1 VRGESPVGEQ
11 AAARKP
17 GARGKQPPRALVE
30 ARRRRGEGVP
40 ESRAAAACAGKS
52 LRAVPRESVAARTTS
67 GGLTRT
73 GYAILGISIIMF
85 LYGMVMIFSASS
97 GLALHAY
104 GSSYYFLLR
113 QASWFAVGIVA
124 LAALAYTDYH
134 RVAEISPILVIL
146 SLAALAAVPF
156 FGAEAFGSKR
166 SIIVGPI
173 VVQPSEI
180 AKMALVVFAV
190 FIYSKREGKMDSWR
204 ELIMPVLLVT
214 AIACLLI
221 IVEPDLGSMLI
232 VAISVFVV
240 LFLAGAP
247 LRKLAVLALAG
258 GGATLIFIFTS
269 SYRKA
274 RFLAFFDPWSAPRE
288 GGFHIIQSM
297 IALGSGNISGLG
309 LGMSRQKFFY
319 LPNAH
324 TDFIFSIIGEEAG
337 LIGTLA
343 VLALFAAFVYL
354 GFRIA
359 KGAPDRLGRLL
370 AMGITCMLGVQALIN
385 MGAATGV
392 LPITGITLPFFSYG
406 GSSLV
411 ICMCLAGILINVS
424 RQEGGAIKSSDGR
437 KERERGDMRRR
448 DRRPSPSPARPG
460 RGTRIA

>member
-1 VRGESPVGEQ
+1 
-11 AAARKP
+11 
-17 GARGKQPPRALVE
+17 
-30 ARRRRGEGVP
+30 
-40 ESRAAAACAGKS
+40 
-52 LRAVPRESVAARTTS
+52 
-67 GGLTRT
+67 LTRT
-73 GYAILGISIIMF
+73 GYAILGISLIMF

-113 QASWFAVGIVA
+113 QAIWFAVGLVA

-134 RVAEISPILVIL
+134 RVAEFSPVLMAL
-146 SLAALAAVPF
+146 SLAALVAVPF
-156 FGAEAFGSKR
+156 FGTEAYGSKR

-180 AKMALVVFAV
+180 AKMALLVFAV
-190 FIYSKREGKMDSWR
+190 YIYSKREDKLDSWR
-204 ELIMPVLLVT
+204 EVIMPVLVVT
-214 AIACLLI
+214 ALSCLLI
-221 IVEPDLGSMLI
+221 ILEPDLGSMLV
-232 VAISVFVV
+232 VAISVYAV
-240 LFLAGAP
+240 LWLAGTP
-247 LRKLAVLALAG
+247 LRKMALLALVG
-258 GGATLIFIFTS
+258 GSATLLFIFTS
-269 SYRKA
+269 GYRKA
-274 RFLAFFDPWSAPRE
+274 RFLAFLDPWSAPRE

-297 IALGSGNISGLG
+297 IALGSGNVSGLG

-337 LIGTLA
+337 LVGTLS
-343 VLALFAAFVYL
+343 VLALFALFVYL

-370 AMGITCMLGVQALIN
+370 AMGITCMLGAQALIN
-385 MGAATGV
+385 MGAASGV

-424 RQEGGAIKSSDGR
+424 RQEGGASASYNGR
-437 KERERGDMRRR
+437 NKLERGDMRRR
-448 DRRPSPSPARPG
+448 NRRPSPPPARPG

>member
-1 VRGESPVGEQ
+1 MGEQ
-11 AAARKP
+11 AAAKKP
-17 GARGKQPPRALVE
+17 GARGKEPPRALLE
-30 ARRRRGEGVP
+30 ARRRREKNSSAERSPAVREGKALRVVP
-40 ESRAAAACAGKS
+40 LERPQALPAA
-52 LRAVPRESVAARTTS
+52 
-67 GGLTRT
+67 GGLTRN
-73 GYAILGISIIMF
+73 GYAILGISLVMF

-113 QASWFAVGIVA
+113 QAIWFAVGLVA

-134 RVAEISPILVIL
+134 RVAELSPAFMVL
-146 SLAALAAVPF
+146 SLVALAAVPVI
-156 FGAEAFGSKR
+156 GTEAFGSKR

-180 AKMALVVFAV
+180 AKMALLIFAV
-190 FIYSKREGKMDSWR
+190 YIFSKRQDKMDDWR
-204 ELIMPVLLVT
+204 ELIMPVLAVT
-214 AIACLLI
+214 ALACLLI
-221 IVEPDLGSMLI
+221 ILEPDLGTMLV
-232 VAISVFVV
+232 VAISVYAV
-240 LFLAGAP
+240 LWLAGAP
-247 LRKLAVLALAG
+247 LRKMAMLALLG
-258 GGATLIFIFTS
+258 GSATLVFIFTS

-274 RFLAFFDPWSAPRE
+274 RFLAFLDPWSSPRE

-297 IALGSGNISGLG
+297 IALGSGNVSGLG

-337 LIGTLA
+337 LIGTLS
-343 VLALFAAFVYL
+343 VLALFACFIYL
-354 GFRIA
+354 GFRTA

-385 MGAATGV
+385 MGAASGV

-424 RQEGGAIKSSDGR
+424 RQEGRATASYDGR

-448 DRRPSPSPARPG
+448 DRRTSPPPARPG
-460 RGTRIA
+460 RGARIA